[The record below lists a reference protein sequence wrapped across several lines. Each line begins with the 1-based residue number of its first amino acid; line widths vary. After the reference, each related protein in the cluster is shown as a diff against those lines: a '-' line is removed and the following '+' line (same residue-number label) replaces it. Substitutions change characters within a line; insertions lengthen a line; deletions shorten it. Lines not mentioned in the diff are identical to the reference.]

1 MQILYEG
8 KSIIVKLPEKISA
21 ETIAEVDAGLK
32 GLEIPED
39 TQEIVLD
46 AEKLQYISSI
56 GLRSILSLVKG
67 NPDKVKV
74 TNASNEVYEIFDITG
89 FINMIKVERALEFID
104 TEKLEILGAGMYG
117 SVYRINR
124 EQILKV
130 FNGENSRDR
139 LAKVSA
145 DTSTA
150 LIHGV
155 PTIIPFGTVR
165 TDKGLGLIFELLDSD
180 TFANRIHKHPDK
192 ISKYAHDM
200 AELIRDLAKADFDEG
215 NPSEYKDMLR
225 AELSDSQLVLSEEQI
240 AFLEK
245 YLDAVPEASGGVHG
259 DFHAKNIMI
268 LDDELLLIDMDDF
281 GRGHPIWDIASAYR
295 GYQFCANMSKDL
307 SLRLFDLPEE
317 LPYEDFFS
325 KIFQINIEE
334 ANEMWKLFIKDL
346 LNDVAE
352 DKREGYLKLSK
363 CYSEYMT
370 IRFIVDQCKAANYPP
385 ERLEVKKQIVA
396 ELIENMKEMDVADIP
411 GILAV

>member
-1 MQILYEG
+1 MKVFYDD
-8 KSIIVKLPEKISA
+8 KSIRVMLPNRINT
-21 ETIAEVDAGLK
+21 ETISDVDEVLK
-32 GLEIPED
+32 NLEIAED
-39 TQEIVLD
+39 TEEIILD
-46 AEKLQYISSI
+46 GDELQYISSV
-56 GLRSILSLVKG
+56 GLRSILSLAKA
-67 NPDKVKV
+67 NPDKVKF
-74 TNASNEVYEIFDITG
+74 TNANKDVYEIFDVTG
-89 FINMIKVERALEFID
+89 FINIVKVERALEFID

-150 LIHGV
+150 LLHGV
-155 PTIIPFGTVR
+155 PTIIPFGSVK
-165 TDKGLGLIFELLDSD
+165 TDKGLGLVFELLDSD

-225 AELSDSQLVLSEEQI
+225 SELKDSQLVLSREQVE
-240 AFLEK
+240 FLEK
-245 YLDAVPEASGGVHG
+245 YLDAVPESSGGVHG

-295 GYQFCANMSKDL
+295 GYQFCANIPKEL

-317 LPYEDFFS
+317 LPYEDFFC

-334 ANEMWKLFIKDL
+334 ANQMWNLFIDDL
-346 LNDVAE
+346 LKDVAE
-352 DKREGYLKLSK
+352 EKRDGYRKLSK

-385 ERLEVKKQIVA
+385 EILDVKKQIVS
-396 ELIENMKEMDVADIP
+396 ELIENMKEVDVADIP
-411 GILAV
+411 GILAD